1 MPLFNYWN
9 KYTHHQ
15 DKLDDATLSEIEGLF
30 YRIYEAFRTNHR
42 EQLSSICTSKFS
54 TKTQNKLFLNTN
66 KVAIDIPILKSI
78 TNYKKRRK
86 NFSVDILFSAT
97 TYTKNDKNT
106 VHWHLKY
113 LAANFNPNHVIGED
127 STHTIIFK
135 QRWFFVDTDQTLK
148 VENIKGIYLK
158 TQIQS

>member
-1 MPLFNYWN
+1 MHLFNHWH
-9 KYTHHQ
+9 KHTHYQ
-15 DKLDDATLSEIEGLF
+15 DTLDDATLLEIERLF
-30 YRIYEAFRTNHR
+30 YRIYEALKNNDRK
-42 EQLSSICTSKFS
+42 QLSSICTSKFY

-66 KVAIDIPILKSI
+66 KVTIDIPILKSI

-86 NFSVDILFSAT
+86 NFSVDILFTAT

-106 VHWHLKY
+106 VHWHLRY
-113 LAANFNPNHVIGED
+113 LAANFNPLHVIGED

-135 QRWFFVDTDQTLK
+135 QRWFFENINQNLK

-158 TQIQS
+158 TLSQY